1 MEFEGMTENSIL
13 CPKCKSPV
21 TPGMKFCESCGT
33 KIETVGIPLVLPAQ
47 ENSGSTTTLPAAGPP
62 AEPVK
67 TEPAII
73 EKQAPEPARE
83 TKVPKPQKPEM
94 LPKAAGPKKPLPQ
107 QTIIIAGV
115 LVLVLLAAAIYFIVL
130 PALSGPSP
138 SAGSLPSLPV
148 LPGTA
153 APSATQAA
161 NAQTVSTTLTA
172 GPTQVPPGKFALVLD
187 AERDPI
193 SHVVTVTFKG
203 GAGQY
208 GVSNI
213 LVQLTRSDGQVLT
226 QNFKPASIGSGVTL
240 QGTEKTDRVEA
251 TATYYSGEHY
261 KILDHIFEYQKR
273 NG

>member
-1 MEFEGMTENSIL
+1 MTENSII

-33 KIETVGIPLVLPAQ
+33 KIETVDIPPVTPAS
-47 ENSGSTTTLPAAGPP
+47 ETSGSTTVLPVTGPP

-67 TEPAII
+67 TEPAIT

-83 TKVPKPQKPEM
+83 PKVSKPQKSEVV
-94 LPKAAGPKKPLPQ
+94 PKDAGPKKPLPQ

-115 LVLVLLAAAIYFIVL
+115 LVLALLAAAVYFVVL

-138 SAGSLPSLPV
+138 SAGSLPSLTGVAGTPV
-148 LPGTA
+148 
-153 APSATQAA
+153 PSATQATNGQA
-161 NAQTVSTTLTA
+161 VEVTLTA
-172 GPTQVPPGKFALVLD
+172 GPTEVPPSKFALVLD

-193 SHVVTVTFKG
+193 SHLVTVTFKG

-226 QNFKPASIGSGVTL
+226 QNFKPTTVGSGVTL

-261 KILDHIFEYQKR
+261 KIMDHIFEYQKR

>member
-1 MEFEGMTENSIL
+1 MTENSIL

-33 KIETVGIPLVLPAQ
+33 KIETVGIPPVSPTP
-47 ENSGSTTTLPAAGPP
+47 EPSGSTTTPPAALAPD
-62 AEPVK
+62 EPVK
-67 TEPAII
+67 TEPAIT
-73 EKQAPEPARE
+73 EKPVLEPVMGQ
-83 TKVPKPQKPEM
+83 KIPKPQKQEVV
-94 LPKAAGPKKPLPQ
+94 PKDAGPKKPLPQ
-107 QTIIIAGV
+107 QTLIIAGV
-115 LVLVLLAAAIYFIVL
+115 LVLALIAAAVYFVVL

-138 SAGSLPSLPV
+138 SAGSLPSLPGV
-148 LPGTA
+148 PGTA
-153 APSATQAA
+153 APSATQAT
-161 NAQTVSTTLTA
+161 NSQTVETTLTA
-172 GPTQVPPGKFALVLD
+172 GPTEVPPGKFALVLD

-193 SHVVTVTFKG
+193 SHIVTVTFKG

-226 QNFKPASIGSGVTL
+226 QNFKPTTIGSGVTL

-251 TATYYSGEHY
+251 SATYYSGEHY
-261 KILDHIFEYQKR
+261 KIMDHIFEYQKR

>member
-1 MEFEGMTENSIL
+1 MTENSIV

-33 KIETVGIPLVLPAQ
+33 KIEPVDIPLEKTPV
-47 ENSGSTTTLPAAGPP
+47 SP
-62 AEPVK
+62 AEPEK
-67 TEPAII
+67 TAPVIL
-73 EKQAPEPARE
+73 EKPKTVPE
-83 TKVPKPQKPEM
+83 
-94 LPKAAGPKKPLPQ
+94 AAVPKKPLPQ

-115 LVLVLLAAAIYFIVL
+115 LVLLLLAAAVYFVVL

-153 APSATQAA
+153 APAATQAA
-161 NAQTVSTTLTA
+161 NAQTVSITLTA
-172 GPTQVPPGKFALVLD
+172 GPTQVPPGKLALVLD

-193 SHVVTVTFKG
+193 SHLVTVTFKG

-226 QNFKPASIGSGVTL
+226 QNFKPATIGSGVTL

-251 TATYYSGEHY
+251 TATYYSGENY

>member
-1 MEFEGMTENSIL
+1 MTENSIV

-21 TPGMKFCESCGT
+21 TPGMKFCESCGA
-33 KIETVGIPLVLPAQ
+33 KIEPVGISLEKTPVSPAP
-47 ENSGSTTTLPAAGPP
+47 ETSGSMAV
-62 AEPVK
+62 EPEK
-67 TEPAII
+67 TVPVIT
-73 EKQAPEPARE
+73 EKPAPEPARE
-83 TKVPKPQKPEM
+83 KKVPKPQKPEAV
-94 LPKAAGPKKPLPQ
+94 PKDTGPKKPLPQ
-107 QTIIIAGV
+107 QTIIIAGAVV
-115 LVLVLLAAAIYFIVL
+115 LLLLAAAVYFVVV

-153 APSATQAA
+153 APAATQTA
-161 NAQTVSTTLTA
+161 NGQTVGTTLTA
-172 GPTQVPPGKFALVLD
+172 GPTDIPPARFALVLD

-213 LVQLTRSDGQVLT
+213 FVQLTRSDGQVLT
-226 QNFKPASIGSGVTL
+226 RNFKPTTGGSGVTL

-251 TATYYSGEHY
+251 TATYYSGEHF
-261 KILDHIFEYQKR
+261 KIMDHIFEYQKR

>member
-1 MEFEGMTENSIL
+1 MTENSIL

-33 KIETVGIPLVLPAQ
+33 RIEPVDIPLEKTPV
-47 ENSGSTTTLPAAGPP
+47 SP
-62 AEPVK
+62 AEPEK
-67 TEPAII
+67 TEAVIS
-73 EKQAPEPARE
+73 EKPKKLPE
-83 TKVPKPQKPEM
+83 
-94 LPKAAGPKKPLPQ
+94 AAVPKKPLPQ

-115 LVLVLLAAAIYFIVL
+115 LVLLLLAAAVYFVIL

-138 SAGSLPSLPV
+138 SAGSLPSLPA

-153 APSATQAA
+153 APAATQVT

-226 QNFKPASIGSGVTL
+226 QNFKPATIGSGVTL
-240 QGTEKTDRVEA
+240 LGTEKTDRVEA

-273 NG
+273 SG